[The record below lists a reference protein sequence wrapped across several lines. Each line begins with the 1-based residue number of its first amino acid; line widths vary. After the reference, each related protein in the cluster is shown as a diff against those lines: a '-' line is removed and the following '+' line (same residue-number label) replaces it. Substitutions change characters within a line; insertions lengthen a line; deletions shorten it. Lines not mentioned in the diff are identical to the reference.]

1 MTATSAV
8 SGDRSAFMS
17 ATGAITVSAMA
28 APLYFRSDTSLE
40 HETGPHPEGPG
51 RIPAI
56 EAAMQANDWLGY
68 ERVDA
73 PAVDLDVL
81 QAVHPH
87 RYVTGIRELSESGG
101 GAIDADTVASPG

>member
-28 APLYFRSDTSLE
+28 APLYLRSDTSLE

-56 EAAMQANDWLGY
+56 EAAMAAADWLGY

-73 PAVDLDVL
+73 PEVDLAVL
-81 QAVHPH
+81 EAVHPRSH
-87 RYVTGIRELSESGG
+87 IESIRSLSERGG
-101 GAIDADTVASPG
+101 GAID